1 MIRMKNDKLPML
13 EIPPVVS
20 AKTENQMKSES
31 QWLSTDFSHE
41 MIHGMPITVKDKN
54 VGEIEGHLKVE
65 KANSE
70 GQMVVSAH

>member
-1 MIRMKNDKLPML
+1 
-13 EIPPVVS
+13 
-20 AKTENQMKSES
+20 
-31 QWLSTDFSHE
+31 